1 MHLSDAHYITDASK
15 FISVVL
21 LALRAMLQMEMP
33 HLNVLSKIDLIS
45 TYGELRKPLTQVNFI
60 TAAELP
66 E

>member
-45 TYGELRKPLTQVNFI
+45 TYGELRKSLTDFI
-60 TAAELP
+60 TVAELF

>member
-45 TYGELRKPLTQVNFI
+45 TYGELRKPRTQVNLI
-60 TAAELP
+60 TVAELP

>member
-21 LALRAMLQMEMP
+21 LALRAMVQMEMP

-45 TYGELRKPLTQVNFI
+45 TYGELRKSLTDFI
-60 TAAELP
+60 TVAELF